1 MPGGATPGR
10 GGAAASPVER
20 GGSAERSRAGFSH
33 AGSRCRF
40 SAGRYNGA
48 NVFRFGCSA
57 WARDGVVPAEEGVC
71 GMLYDNIMVPYD
83 GSPSARAALEEAARF
98 ANEDPG
104 LTLRIVT
111 IIDAESR
118 VAAYL
123 EKHPLPEGVVP
134 SARLREI
141 HQQVVD
147 EADAD
152 LHRQI
157 DHILER
163 LMNRVVIEFLEET
176 SPGAQIVSYASD
188 NNCDLIIMGSRGLGA
203 LRGMLGS
210 VSSYVLREATCPVMV
225 VKVGD

>member
-48 NVFRFGCSA
+48 NVFRSGCSA

-111 IIDAESR
+111 IIDAYTGA
-118 VAAYL
+118 VL
-123 EKHPLPEGVVP
+123 EYDME
-134 SARLREI
+134 
-141 HQQVVD
+141 QD
-147 EADAD
+147 D
-152 LHRQI
+152 
-157 DHILER
+157 
-163 LMNRVVIEFLEET
+163 
-176 SPGAQIVSYASD
+176 
-188 NNCDLIIMGSRGLGA
+188 
-203 LRGMLGS
+203 
-210 VSSYVLREATCPVMV
+210 
-225 VKVGD
+225 